1 MIICIGRAFGSG
13 GHEIGKELA
22 KNLGLDFYDNELLE
36 NAAVKNNIGYKA
48 LKKADE
54 KKANAFLHA
63 ILYEAEEKE
72 LRGLS
77 ANDILFRV
85 QSKMILKAAAEGD
98 CVFVGR
104 CADHVLTQNKIE
116 HISLFITAPFSERVK
131 RKRELL
137 GLEENEAVKLVQ
149 KSDKQRK
156 AYYNYYSGREWG
168 KAHNYDLCINSAKLG
183 VDETAKALS
192 CMLKNLDEL
201 YMLLQKE
208 QGED

>member
-1 MIICIGRAFGSG
+1 MILCIGRSFGSG

-22 KNLGLDFYDNELLE
+22 RDLNLTFYDNALLE
-36 NAAVKNNIGYKA
+36 DAAVKSNLGYKA

-63 ILYEAEEKE
+63 ILYDSEDSE

-85 QSKMILKAAAEGD
+85 QSRVILKAAAENN

-104 CADHVLTQNKIE
+104 CADFVLTQNEIP

-131 RKRELL
+131 RKMELL
-137 GLEENEAVKLVQ
+137 NLSEAATDKLVR

-156 AYYNYYSGREWG
+156 SYYNYYSGQEWG
-168 KAHNYDLCINSAKLG
+168 KPSNYDLCVNSSKLG
-183 VDETAKALS
+183 VRDTAQALS
-192 CMLKNLDEL
+192 GMLKHLK
-201 YMLLQKE
+201 QT
-208 QGED
+208 GFVS